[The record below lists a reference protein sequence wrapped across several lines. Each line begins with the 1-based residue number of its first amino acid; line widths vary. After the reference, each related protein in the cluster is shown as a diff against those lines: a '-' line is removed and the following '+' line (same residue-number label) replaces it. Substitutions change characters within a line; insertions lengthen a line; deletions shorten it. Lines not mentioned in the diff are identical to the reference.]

1 MVKNII
7 NFYQIHP
14 LQEDPSWVATA
25 LKYAQTLDST
35 LAVRAWQFHLHS
47 HLGDESAAHFGGFGG
62 AALKDVSAAQKD
74 LAEALY
80 GEGFLAAAC
89 ELITD
94 AVDFLQTAKA
104 TENDPSRDTD
114 EKLAALLMLAGTYL
128 LDAQDSR
135 AAHYLGECWSILA
148 SFDDLTNPQLHKVK
162 ALWELAKQL

>member
-1 MVKNII
+1 MVNII
-7 NFYQIHP
+7 KYYHIHP
-14 LQEDPSWVATA
+14 MHEDSGWVATA
-25 LKYAQTLDST
+25 LKYAQTLEPT
-35 LAVRAWQFHLHS
+35 PAVLAWQFHLHS
-47 HLGDESAAHFGGFGG
+47 HLGDESAAQFGGFGE
-62 AALKDVSAAQKD
+62 ASLKDVSAAQKD
-74 LAEALY
+74 LAEALHE
-80 GEGFLAAAC
+80 EGFLKAAC

-94 AVDFLQTAKA
+94 AVDFLQAAKA
-104 TENDPSRDTD
+104 TENDPSRETD